1 MKKKPSFKSLVPFI
15 HKKKKKIG
23 KKNLGLFKIKLLP
36 IYLPEKR
43 SLFQVTGMM
52 LSQINI

>member
-1 MKKKPSFKSLVPFI
+1 MKKKPSFNSLVPFI
-15 HKKKKKIG
+15 HKKKKIG